1 MEKDFVDTDRAI
13 ISKFNEIVRSYDGRN
28 GKAVKKQLNQLI
40 ARDPNFLEC
49 YLFLSKIAS
58 DEGDTYE
65 AEMMINYAFDIAI
78 NLICDDEGTWPAS
91 LKYNV
96 EKNRHIIHTIQKK
109 AISLWQKNEYYS
121 ALDLLRHLLRC
132 DPEDGASTRFYM
144 LALLMKINYPNF
156 EEQFNKQGFHGVN
169 LYQWFDENYKNY
181 IKEFKLWESCVRNR
195 E

>member
-1 MEKDFVDTDRAI
+1 MEKEFVDIDHNVR
-13 ISKFNEIVRSYDGRN
+13 SKFNEITKSYDGRN
-28 GKAVKKQLNQLI
+28 GKIVKKQLNQLI

-49 YLFLSKIAS
+49 YLLLSKIAA
-58 DEGDTYE
+58 DEGDPYE
-65 AEMMINYAFDIAI
+65 SEMMTNYAFDIAI
-78 NLICDDEGTWPAS
+78 NLICDEEGNWPTS

-109 AISLWQKNEYYS
+109 ALSLWKKNEYYS

-144 LALLMKINYPNF
+144 LAVLVKMHYQDF

-181 IKEFKLWESCVRNR
+181 HKEFRVWESCVRNR